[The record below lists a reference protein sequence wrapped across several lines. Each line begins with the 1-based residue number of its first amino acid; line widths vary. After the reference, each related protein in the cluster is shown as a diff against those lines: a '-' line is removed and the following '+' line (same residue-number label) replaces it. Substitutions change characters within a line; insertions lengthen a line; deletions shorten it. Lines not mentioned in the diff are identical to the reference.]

1 MRVGRRRQYPFLSC
15 PTCGR
20 DMVRH
25 HYDRFD
31 CPGCDGRFREINGE
45 MVAIK
50 KREKKTVKV
59 AIVKYLDADGYEEL
73 AG

>member
-1 MRVGRRRQYPFLSC
+1 
-15 PTCGR
+15 
-20 DMVRH
+20 MVRH

-31 CPGCDGRFREINGE
+31 CPGCDGRFREVEGE

-50 KREKKTVKV
+50 KRETKTAKV
-59 AIVKYLDADGYEEL
+59 VIVKYLDADGYEAL

>member
-1 MRVGRRRQYPFLSC
+1 MKSGRPRLYPTLSC
-15 PTCGR
+15 PCCQT

-25 HYDRFD
+25 HYARFD
-31 CPGCDGRFREINGE
+31 CPDCNGRFREIDGE

-50 KREKKTVKV
+50 KREKKTVK
-59 AIVKYLDADGYEEL
+59 IMSVKYLDADGYEAL